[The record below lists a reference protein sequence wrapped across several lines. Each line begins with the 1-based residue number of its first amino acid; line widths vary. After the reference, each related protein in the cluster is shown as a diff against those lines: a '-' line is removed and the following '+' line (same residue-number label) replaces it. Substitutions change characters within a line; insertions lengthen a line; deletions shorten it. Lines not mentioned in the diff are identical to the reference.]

1 MDYVGSPMTGD
12 DQPEKAEALNFTDAV
27 DWTHDEANPRN
38 WSPARKLSA
47 AAIVAGIGFVSTLAA
62 SIYAPGREDVA
73 KDFGVS
79 TTVSLLPLSFYNLGM
94 ALGPIIASPMS
105 ETLGRKTVY
114 LITTPTF
121 AIFSLSAGFTQ
132 SIEALTICRFF
143 AGVFGAP
150 GVSIASAT
158 ISDIFPPKQ
167 RAIPISF
174 YYHVPFVGS
183 LLGSVFQ
190 TWLIYLQLSH

>member
-1 MDYVGSPMTGD
+1 MTAD
-12 DQPEKAEALNFTDAV
+12 DGPEKASERAEGASFTEIV
-27 DWTHDEANPRN
+27 DWAHDEANPRN
-38 WSPARKLSA
+38 WALTRKLSA
-47 AAIVAGIGFVSTLAA
+47 TAVVAGIGFVSTLAA

-73 KDFGVS
+73 RDFGVS
-79 TTVSLLPLSFYNLGM
+79 TTASLLPLSFYNLGM

-121 AIFSLSAGFTQ
+121 AVFALSAGFTQ
-132 SIEALTICRFF
+132 SIEALSICRFF
-143 AGVFGAP
+143 AGAFGAP
-150 GVSIASAT
+150 GVSIATAT

-183 LLGSVFQ
+183 LLG
-190 TWLIYLQLSH
+190 

>member
-1 MDYVGSPMTGD
+1 MTAD
-12 DQPEKAEALNFTDAV
+12 AQPEKAEAITFTDVV
-27 DWTHDEANPRN
+27 DWAHDDANPRN
-38 WSPARKLSA
+38 WSLPRKLSA
-47 AAIVAGIGFVSTLAA
+47 VAIVAGIGFVTTLAA

-73 KDFGVS
+73 RDFGVS

-94 ALGPIIASPMS
+94 ALGPIIASPVS

-121 AIFSLSAGFTQ
+121 AIFALGAGFTQ
-132 SIEALTICRFF
+132 NIEALTICRFF
-143 AGVFGAP
+143 AGAFGAP
-150 GVSIASAT
+150 GVSIAAAT

-183 LLGSVFQ
+183 LLG
-190 TWLIYLQLSH
+190 